1 MTEVT
6 PEQMASYR
14 EGARRRRLRE
24 QQELARRRERALA
37 LARQAAAVLR
47 EDFRA
52 ERVVLFGSLAR
63 GGVFDTHSDV
73 DLAVWGL
80 DNRKYLRAL
89 ACLLDLDPTI
99 EIDLVMAEDAS
110 PALLAII
117 EQEGILP

>member
-6 PEQMASYR
+6 PKQMAIYR
-14 EGARRRRLRE
+14 EGARRLRE

-63 GGVFDTHSDV
+63 GGIFDTHSDV

-80 DNRKYLRAL
+80 D
-89 ACLLDLDPTI
+89 DT
-99 EIDLVMAEDAS
+99 
-110 PALLAII
+110 
-117 EQEGILP
+117 